1 MPSAPCGFAP
11 RLAAL
16 CLLPVAG
23 ASAQTLDALFA
34 PNPNAEVFALAAQP
48 DGKILLG
55 GNFTLLG
62 AAARGRLARINADG
76 SLEAAFNPAP
86 NSTVSALRLQPDGK
100 ILVGGGFTVLGGNNR
115 ARIARLN
122 ADGSLDAGFI
132 ASADGVTVDHIALQ
146 PDGKVLLAGLFTQIN
161 GLPRAALA
169 RLNADGSLDTTFDV
183 PIVNSSSTP
192 NTPAV
197 LAVALQPDGKILIA
211 GNFITVAGR
220 PRNNV
225 ARLNADG
232 SLDALFAPDANFTVS
247 AVAVQ
252 PDGRIVMGGA
262 FTAVGGAARNRLA
275 RLNADGTVD
284 FGFSSSADASVQRLA
299 LQADGRILVGGTF
312 SSLTGGLRSRL
323 ARVGPD
329 GALDL
334 TFDPNVTGTVGG
346 SSPGIY
352 ALMVP
357 GPDQVVLGGAFSS
370 VSGQPRSGLARL
382 GSPLPVITRPPADA
396 AALAGAT
403 VSLSVAS
410 NVATGAQ
417 FQWRRNG
424 APVAG
429 ATNATLTL
437 ANVQAGDAG
446 AYTVAVTNTFGTT
459 TSTAATLTLGAPA
472 SAATLALTAAPQPQ
486 HAQAGARVALSAA
499 GAGTGIAFQWR
510 KDGVALAAATGA
522 TYTISSATGADMG
535 YYTVVVASGGTAIES
550 AAAILTVAT
559 PGVEGRLINVSTR
572 GFVPAGGALT
582 PGFVLAGGGAKRL
595 LVRGVGPTLARFGL
609 AGVLADPRLEVVP
622 LGSVASLAANDDW
635 AASQALATT
644 ATAVGAF
651 ALDAASRDSALLTDL
666 AAGGAGYTVRITTA
680 AATASGLALAEVYDA
695 DPAGSP
701 ARLINVSTRGF
712 VGSGAEALVP
722 GFVIGG
728 AGPRQ
733 LLIRAVGPGLAPFG
747 VTGLLNDPQ
756 LSVAPLGRAAP
767 VAANDNWGGAP
778 GLIAA
783 FAAVGAFGLPAGSG
797 DAAVVVWLPPG
808 AYTVT
813 VSGVGGATGV
823 ALVEIYDMP

>member
-23 ASAQTLDALFA
+23 ASAQTLDSLFA

-100 ILVGGGFTVLGGNNR
+100 ILVGGGFTVLGGSNR

-429 ATNATLTL
+429 AT
-437 ANVQAGDAG
+437 
-446 AYTVAVTNTFGTT
+446 
-459 TSTAATLTLGAPA
+459 
-472 SAATLALTAAPQPQ
+472 
-486 HAQAGARVALSAA
+486 
-499 GAGTGIAFQWR
+499 
-510 KDGVALAAATGA
+510 
-522 TYTISSATGADMG
+522 YTIPSATGADMG

-559 PGVEGRLINVSTR
+559 PGVEG
-572 GFVPAGGALT
+572 
-582 PGFVLAGGGAKRL
+582 
-595 LVRGVGPTLARFGL
+595 
-609 AGVLADPRLEVVP
+609 
-622 LGSVASLAANDDW
+622 
-635 AASQALATT
+635 
-644 ATAVGAF
+644 
-651 ALDAASRDSALLTDL
+651 
-666 AAGGAGYTVRITTA
+666 
-680 AATASGLALAEVYDA
+680 
-695 DPAGSP
+695 
-701 ARLINVSTRGF
+701 RLINVSTRGF